1 MHVSTEMIKLPH
13 GTWDI
18 FNKKVSSEKNV
29 RAELEQGV
37 MTNIA

>member
-1 MHVSTEMIKLPH
+1 
-13 GTWDI
+13 
-18 FNKKVSSEKNV
+18 V